1 VTRSRCRHGDGSGHG
16 RHRRRRLHHRK
27 HQLRIAAPCRRR
39 VSAAPRVNLAGVD
52 IVPTRHHRDQCAR
65 RVRLRHDPPLHRLR
79 PPSPTPRQH
88 CSALPVRQVKGGHLF
103 RFIAHAPRLAPAP
116 NQRKARFTGRLRTP
130 SVLLITYRN
139 VPSLPAVRSD
149 TFDSFEE
156 AVEYVKKVEPTCPR
170 VSLGGESPTPTPSW
184 EEHLE
189 WLHRQ
194 QSRSAAEGDQP
205 QPDWQGSKGSR

>member
-1 VTRSRCRHGDGSGHG
+1 MSVNEHRSGAYRDDRMYVMRITRG
-16 RHRRRRLHHRK
+16 
-27 HQLRIAAPCRRR
+27 A
-39 VSAAPRVNLAGVD
+39 
-52 IVPTRHHRDQCAR
+52 T
-65 RVRLRHDPPLHRLR
+65 
-79 PPSPTPRQH
+79 
-88 CSALPVRQVKGGHLF
+88 RQVEAGPQPLTETITG
-103 RFIAHAPRLAPAP
+103 PPPAE
-116 NQRKARFTGRLRTP
+116 RGWTP